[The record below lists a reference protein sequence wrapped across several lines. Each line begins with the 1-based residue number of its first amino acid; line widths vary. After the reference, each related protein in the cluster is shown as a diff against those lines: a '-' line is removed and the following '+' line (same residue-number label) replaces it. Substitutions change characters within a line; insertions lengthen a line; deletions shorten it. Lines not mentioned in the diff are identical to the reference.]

1 MSATVPVLILN
12 PLNEPMLKVLVVDD
26 FPLFRRGVRD
36 LLVEGFQHTKIGE
49 AGNSHEMLELLRR
62 KPWDVA
68 VMDISMPGMN
78 GLDALKQVK
87 QEFPDLPVL
96 ILSMYPEEQYAIRMF
111 KAGAD
116 GYLTK
121 VSAPEEL
128 VKAIKKVQGGGKYVS
143 PSLGEA
149 LAVTINPGAE
159 KNPHELL
166 SDREYQVLCLI
177 GSGKTISE
185 IADKVNLSV
194 TTISTYRARILE
206 KMRMKT
212 TAELTR
218 YAIQHELE
226 E

>member
-1 MSATVPVLILN
+1 
-12 PLNEPMLKVLVVDD
+12 MLKVLVVDD

-36 LLVEGFQHTKIGE
+36 LLAEGFQDSKIGE
-49 AGNSHEMLELLRR
+49 AGNAHEMLELLRL

-68 VMDISMPGMN
+68 ILDISMPHMN
-78 GLDALKQVK
+78 GLDALKQMR
-87 QEFPDLPVL
+87 QEFPHLPVL
-96 ILSMYPEEQYAIRMF
+96 ILSMYPEEQYAIRTI

-121 VSAPEEL
+121 SSAPEEL
-128 VKAIKKVQGGGKYVS
+128 VNAIKKVHGGGKYVS

-149 LAVTINPGAE
+149 LALTVKPGAE
-159 KNPHELL
+159 KDPHELL

-177 GSGKTISE
+177 GSGKTVSE
-185 IADKVNLSV
+185 IADKTNLSV

-212 TAELTR
+212 NAELAR
-218 YAIQHELE
+218 YAIQQGLVE
-226 E
+226 

>member
-1 MSATVPVLILN
+1 
-12 PLNEPMLKVLVVDD
+12 MLKVLVIDD

-36 LLVEGFQHTKIGE
+36 LVIEGFHGVKIGE
-49 AGNSHEMLELLRR
+49 AGNAHEMLELLRL

-78 GLDALKQVK
+78 GLEALKQVK

-96 ILSMYPEEQYAIRMF
+96 ILSMYPEEQYAIRTI

-121 VSAPEEL
+121 SSAPEEL
-128 VKAIKKVQGGGKYVS
+128 VKAIKKVHEGGKYVS
-143 PSLGEA
+143 AELGEA
-149 LAVTINPGAE
+149 LAFTTRLGAE
-159 KNPHELL
+159 KQPHELL
-166 SDREYQVLCLI
+166 SDREYEVLCLI
-177 GSGKTISE
+177 GSGKTVGE
-185 IADKVNLSV
+185 IAVAMNLSV

-212 TAELTR
+212 NAELVR
-218 YAIQHELE
+218 YAIQQGLVE
-226 E
+226 

>member
-1 MSATVPVLILN
+1 
-12 PLNEPMLKVLVVDD
+12 MLKVLVVDD

-36 LLVEGFQHTKIGE
+36 LVIEGFQGAKIGE

-87 QEFPDLPVL
+87 QEFPNLPVL
-96 ILSMYPEEQYAIRMF
+96 ILSMHPEEQYAIRMF

-121 VSAPEEL
+121 SSAPEEL
-128 VKAIKKVQGGGKYVS
+128 VNAIKKVHGGGKYVS
-143 PSLGEA
+143 NSLGEA
-149 LAVTINPGAE
+149 LAFTVKSGVE
-159 KNPHELL
+159 KDLHELL

-177 GSGKTISE
+177 GSGKTVSE
-185 IADKVNLSV
+185 IADTTNLSV

-212 TAELTR
+212 NAELTR
-218 YAIQHELE
+218 YAIQNGLE

>member
-1 MSATVPVLILN
+1 
-12 PLNEPMLKVLVVDD
+12 MLKVLVADD

-36 LLVEGFQHTKIGE
+36 LVIEGFPGAKIGE
-49 AGNSHEMLELLRR
+49 AGNFHEMLELLRR

-96 ILSMYPEEQYAIRMF
+96 ILSMHPEEQYAIRMF

-121 VSAPEEL
+121 SSAPEEL
-128 VKAIKKVQGGGKYVS
+128 VKAIKRVHGGGKYVS

-149 LAVTINPGAE
+149 LVFTVKPGAE
-159 KNPHELL
+159 KDLHELL

-177 GSGKTISE
+177 GSGKTVGD
-185 IADKVNLSV
+185 IAGMMNLSV
-194 TTISTYRARILE
+194 TTISTYRARLLE
-206 KMRMKT
+206 KMRMQT
-212 TAELTR
+212 NAELTR
-218 YAIQHELE
+218 YAIQQGLVESE
-226 E
+226 F

>member
-1 MSATVPVLILN
+1 
-12 PLNEPMLKVLVVDD
+12 MLKVLVVDD

-36 LLVEGFQHTKIGE
+36 LVVEGFQGAKIGE
-49 AGNSHEMLELLRR
+49 AGNAHEMLELLRR

-68 VMDISMPGMN
+68 VLDISMPGMN
-78 GLDALKQVK
+78 GLEALKQVK

-96 ILSMYPEEQYAIRMF
+96 VLSMYPEEQYAIRTI

-121 VSAPEEL
+121 SSAPEEL
-128 VKAIKKVQGGGKYVS
+128 VKAIHKVRGGGKYVS

-149 LAVTINPGAE
+149 LAFTVKPGTE
-159 KNPHELL
+159 KEPHALL

-177 GSGKTISE
+177 GSGKTVGE
-185 IADKVNLSV
+185 IADRTNLSV
-194 TTISTYRARILE
+194 TTVSTYRARILE

-212 TAELTR
+212 NAELTR
-218 YAIQHELE
+218 YAIQQGLVE
-226 E
+226 

>member
-1 MSATVPVLILN
+1 
-12 PLNEPMLKVLVVDD
+12 MLKVLVIDD

-36 LLVEGFQHTKIGE
+36 LVIEGFHGVKIGE
-49 AGNSHEMLELLRR
+49 AGNAHEMLELLRL

-78 GLDALKQVK
+78 GLEALKQVK

-96 ILSMYPEEQYAIRMF
+96 ILSMYPEEQYAIRTI

-121 VSAPEEL
+121 SSAPEEL
-128 VKAIKKVQGGGKYVS
+128 VKAIKKVHEGGKYVS
-143 PSLGEA
+143 AELGEA
-149 LAVTINPGAE
+149 LAFTTRLGAE
-159 KNPHELL
+159 KQPHELL
-166 SDREYQVLCLI
+166 SDREYEVLCLI
-177 GSGKTISE
+177 GSGKTVGE
-185 IADKVNLSV
+185 IAVATNLSV

-212 TAELTR
+212 NAELAR
-218 YAIQHELE
+218 YAIQQGLVE
-226 E
+226 

>member
-1 MSATVPVLILN
+1 
-12 PLNEPMLKVLVVDD
+12 MLKVLVVDD

-36 LLVEGFQHTKIGE
+36 LLDEGFKDAKIGE
-49 AGNSHEMLELLRR
+49 ASDAQEMLKLLRL

-68 VMDISMPGMN
+68 ILDISMPGMN

-96 ILSMYPEEQYAIRMF
+96 ILSMYPEEQYAIRTI

-121 VSAPEEL
+121 SSAPEEL
-128 VKAIKKVQGGGKYVS
+128 VNAIKKVHGGGKYVS

-149 LAVTINPGAE
+149 LALTVKPGVE
-159 KNPHELL
+159 KDPHELL

-177 GSGKTISE
+177 GSGKTVSE
-185 IADKVNLSV
+185 IADKTNLSV

-212 TAELTR
+212 NAELAR
-218 YAIQHELE
+218 YAIQQGLVE
-226 E
+226 

>member
-1 MSATVPVLILN
+1 
-12 PLNEPMLKVLVVDD
+12 MLKVLVIDD
-26 FPLFRRGVRD
+26 FPLIRRGVRD
-36 LLVEGFQHTKIGE
+36 LLVEGFQGAKIGE
-49 AGNSHEMLELLRR
+49 AGNFHEMLDLLRR

-96 ILSMYPEEQYAIRMF
+96 IFSMHPEEQYAIRMF

-121 VSAPEEL
+121 SSAPEEL
-128 VKAIKKVQGGGKYVS
+128 VKAIKKVHGGGKYVS
-143 PSLGEA
+143 SSLGEA
-149 LAVTINPGAE
+149 LASTVKPGAE
-159 KNPHELL
+159 KDLHELL
-166 SDREYQVLCLI
+166 SDREYQVLCFI
-177 GSGKTISE
+177 GSGKTVSE
-185 IADKVNLSV
+185 IADTMNLSV

-212 TAELTR
+212 NAEMTR
-218 YAIQHELE
+218 YAIEQGLVE
-226 E
+226 

>member
-1 MSATVPVLILN
+1 
-12 PLNEPMLKVLVVDD
+12 MLKVLVIDD

-36 LLVEGFQHTKIGE
+36 LVIEGFHGVKIGE
-49 AGNSHEMLELLRR
+49 AGNAHEMLELLRL

-78 GLDALKQVK
+78 GLEALKQVK

-96 ILSMYPEEQYAIRMF
+96 ILSMYPEEQYAIRTI

-121 VSAPEEL
+121 SSAPEEL
-128 VKAIKKVQGGGKYVS
+128 VKAIKKVHEGGKYVS
-143 PSLGEA
+143 AELGEA
-149 LAVTINPGAE
+149 LAFTTRLGAE
-159 KNPHELL
+159 KQPHELL
-166 SDREYQVLCLI
+166 SDREYEVLCLI
-177 GSGKTISE
+177 GSGKTVGE
-185 IADKVNLSV
+185 IAVATNLSV

-212 TAELTR
+212 NAELVR
-218 YAIQHELE
+218 YAIQQGLVE
-226 E
+226 

>member
-1 MSATVPVLILN
+1 
-12 PLNEPMLKVLVVDD
+12 MLKVLVADD
-26 FPLFRRGVRD
+26 FPLIRRGVRD
-36 LLVEGFQHTKIGE
+36 LLVEGFQGAKIGE
-49 AGNSHEMLELLRR
+49 AGNFHEMLDLLRR

-96 ILSMYPEEQYAIRMF
+96 VFSMHPEEQYAIRMF

-128 VKAIKKVQGGGKYVS
+128 VKAIKKVHQGGKYVS
-143 PSLGEA
+143 PSLGEV
-149 LAVTINPGAE
+149 LAFTVKSDSE
-159 KNPHELL
+159 KPPHELL

-177 GSGKTISE
+177 GSGKTVSE
-185 IADKVNLSV
+185 IADTTNLSV

-212 TAELTR
+212 NAELTR
-218 YAIQHELE
+218 YVIQQGLE

>member
-1 MSATVPVLILN
+1 MI
-12 PLNEPMLKVLVVDD
+12 
-26 FPLFRRGVRD
+26 FRSCGEGCRIFVI
-36 LLVEGFQHTKIGE
+36 EGFQSAKIGE
-49 AGNSHEMLELLRR
+49 AGNFHEMLDLLRR

-96 ILSMYPEEQYAIRMF
+96 IFSMHPEEQYAIRML

-121 VSAPEEL
+121 SSAPEEL
-128 VKAIKKVQGGGKYVS
+128 VKAIKKVHGGGKYVS

-149 LAVTINPGAE
+149 LASTVKPGAE
-159 KNPHELL
+159 KDVHELL
-166 SDREYQVLCLI
+166 SDREYQVLCFI
-177 GSGKTISE
+177 GSGKTVSE
-185 IADKVNLSV
+185 IADTMNLSV

-212 TAELTR
+212 NAEMTR
-218 YAIQHELE
+218 YAIEQGLVE
-226 E
+226 

>member
-1 MSATVPVLILN
+1 MLN
-12 PLNEPMLKVLVVDD
+12 VLVVDD
-26 FPLFRRGVRD
+26 SPLFRRGVRD
-36 LLVEGFQHTKIGE
+36 LLVEGFQNAKIGE
-49 AGNSHEMLELLRR
+49 AGNAHEMLELLSK

-78 GLDALKQVK
+78 GLDALKQVR

-96 ILSMYPEEQYAIRMF
+96 ILSMHPEEQYAIRMF

-121 VSAPEEL
+121 ASTPEEL
-128 VKAIKKVQGGGKYVS
+128 VKAIKKVHGGGKYVS
-143 PSLGEA
+143 PSMGEA
-149 LAVTINPGAE
+149 LASRFTPDAE

-166 SDREYQVLCLI
+166 SDREYEVLCLI
-177 GSGKTISE
+177 GSGKTVSE
-185 IADKVNLSV
+185 IADKMNLSV
-194 TTISTYRARILE
+194 TTISTYRARLLE
-206 KMRMKT
+206 KMRMRT
-212 TAELTR
+212 NAELTR

>member
-1 MSATVPVLILN
+1 
-12 PLNEPMLKVLVVDD
+12 MLKVLVVDD

-36 LLVEGFQHTKIGE
+36 LLNEGFKDVRIGE
-49 AGNSHEMLELLRR
+49 ASDAHEMLKLLRL
-62 KPWDVA
+62 KPWDVTIL
-68 VMDISMPGMN
+68 DISMPRMN

-87 QEFPDLPVL
+87 QEFPHLPVL
-96 ILSMYPEEQYAIRMF
+96 ILSMYPEEQYAIRTI

-121 VSAPEEL
+121 SSAPEEL
-128 VKAIKKVQGGGKYVS
+128 VNAIKKVHGGGKYVS

-149 LAVTINPGAE
+149 LALTVKPGTQ
-159 KNPHELL
+159 KDPHELL

-177 GSGKTISE
+177 GSGKTVSE
-185 IADKVNLSV
+185 IADKTNLSV

-212 TAELTR
+212 SAELAR
-218 YAIQHELE
+218 YAIQQGLVE
-226 E
+226 

>member
-1 MSATVPVLILN
+1 
-12 PLNEPMLKVLVVDD
+12 MLKVLVVDD

-36 LLVEGFQHTKIGE
+36 LLAEGFEDSKIGE
-49 AGNSHEMLELLRR
+49 AGNAQEMLELLRR

-68 VMDISMPGMN
+68 VLDISMPGMS
-78 GLDALKQVK
+78 GLDAIKQVK

-96 ILSMYPEEQYAIRMF
+96 ILSMYPEEQYAVRMI

-121 VSAPEEL
+121 SSAPEEL
-128 VKAIKKVQGGGKYVS
+128 VNAIKKVHGGGKYVS

-149 LAVTINPGAE
+149 LAFTVKPGAE

-177 GSGKTISE
+177 GSGKTVSE
-185 IADKVNLSV
+185 IADKTNLSV

-212 TAELTR
+212 NAELTR
-218 YAIQHELE
+218 YAIQQGLVE
-226 E
+226 

>member
-1 MSATVPVLILN
+1 
-12 PLNEPMLKVLVVDD
+12 MLKVLVIDD
-26 FPLFRRGVRD
+26 FPLIRRGVRD
-36 LLVEGFQHTKIGE
+36 LLVEGLQGAKIGE
-49 AGNSHEMLELLRR
+49 AGNFHEMLDLLRR

-96 ILSMYPEEQYAIRMF
+96 IFSMHPEEQYAIRMF

-121 VSAPEEL
+121 SSAPEEL
-128 VKAIKKVQGGGKYVS
+128 VKAIKKVHGGGKYVS
-143 PSLGEA
+143 TSLGEA
-149 LAVTINPGAE
+149 LASTVKPGVE
-159 KNPHELL
+159 KDLHELL

-177 GSGKTISE
+177 GSGKTVSE
-185 IADKVNLSV
+185 IADTMNLSV

-212 TAELTR
+212 NAEMTR
-218 YAIQHELE
+218 YVIEQKLVE
-226 E
+226 

>member
-1 MSATVPVLILN
+1 
-12 PLNEPMLKVLVVDD
+12 MLKVLVIDD

-36 LLVEGFQHTKIGE
+36 LVVEGFHGAKIGE
-49 AGNSHEMLELLRR
+49 AGNAHEMLELLRL

-78 GLDALKQVK
+78 GLDALKHVK

-96 ILSMYPEEQYAIRMF
+96 ILSMHPEEQYAIRTI

-121 VSAPEEL
+121 SSAPEEL
-128 VKAIKKVQGGGKYVS
+128 VKAIKKVHEGGKYVS
-143 PSLGEA
+143 AELGEA
-149 LAVTINPGAE
+149 LAFTASLGSE
-159 KNPHELL
+159 KRPHELL
-166 SDREYQVLCLI
+166 SDREYEVLCLI
-177 GSGKTISE
+177 GSGKTVGE
-185 IADKVNLSV
+185 IAVAANLSV

-212 TAELTR
+212 NAELVR
-218 YAIQHELE
+218 YAIQQGLVE
-226 E
+226 

>member
-1 MSATVPVLILN
+1 
-12 PLNEPMLKVLVVDD
+12 MLKVLVVDD

-36 LLVEGFQHTKIGE
+36 LLDEGFKDAKIGE
-49 AGNSHEMLELLRR
+49 ARDAYEMLKLLRL

-68 VMDISMPGMN
+68 ILDISMPGMN

-96 ILSMYPEEQYAIRMF
+96 ILSMYPEEQYAIRTI

-121 VSAPEEL
+121 SSAPEEL
-128 VKAIKKVQGGGKYVS
+128 VNAIKKVHGGGKYVS

-149 LAVTINPGAE
+149 LALTVKPGVE
-159 KNPHELL
+159 KDPHELL

-177 GSGKTISE
+177 GSGKTVSE
-185 IADKVNLSV
+185 IADKTNLSV

-212 TAELTR
+212 NAELAR
-218 YAIQHELE
+218 YAIQQGLVE
-226 E
+226 